1 MTILF
6 PIIYSAALT
15 YLVWK
20 AFKVMSNGW
29 GISDNKNKRF
39 STSSFKQKKYT
50 IHPELLDKSGNITEE
65 ELLTVRFS
73 NDNDSTLE
81 EKGSTTDQSN
91 YIKGKK
97 LELRTKI
104 VSTVIRSLKLP
115 PRFRLKMVKEDPV
128 RLELSLTP
136 SYGKNPVIVGIVE
149 SLDLVARRDREGRL
163 PRDLQGTWD
172 WTVRHGKVSTGGWNP
187 MLKEALQ
194 TMFDTGLPAIVY
206 EELTGDEYHPVDG
219 IRHVK

>member
-29 GISDNKNKRF
+29 GISGTEKKVFDDSNL
-39 STSSFKQKKYT
+39 KQNKYT

-81 EKGSTTDQSN
+81 EKGSTTD
-91 YIKGKK
+91 
-97 LELRTKI
+97 
-104 VSTVIRSLKLP
+104 
-115 PRFRLKMVKEDPV
+115 
-128 RLELSLTP
+128 
-136 SYGKNPVIVGIVE
+136 
-149 SLDLVARRDREGRL
+149 
-163 PRDLQGTWD
+163 
-172 WTVRHGKVSTGGWNP
+172 
-187 MLKEALQ
+187 
-194 TMFDTGLPAIVY
+194 
-206 EELTGDEYHPVDG
+206 
-219 IRHVK
+219 

>member
-29 GISDNKNKRF
+29 GISGTEKGRFKN
-39 STSSFKQKKYT
+39 SNFKQKKYT

-81 EKGSTTDQSN
+81 EKGTTTD
-91 YIKGKK
+91 
-97 LELRTKI
+97 
-104 VSTVIRSLKLP
+104 
-115 PRFRLKMVKEDPV
+115 
-128 RLELSLTP
+128 
-136 SYGKNPVIVGIVE
+136 
-149 SLDLVARRDREGRL
+149 
-163 PRDLQGTWD
+163 
-172 WTVRHGKVSTGGWNP
+172 
-187 MLKEALQ
+187 
-194 TMFDTGLPAIVY
+194 
-206 EELTGDEYHPVDG
+206 
-219 IRHVK
+219 

>member
-29 GISDNKNKRF
+29 GISGREKN
-39 STSSFKQKKYT
+39 SLINTNLQQKKYT

-81 EKGSTTDQSN
+81 EKGSTTD
-91 YIKGKK
+91 
-97 LELRTKI
+97 
-104 VSTVIRSLKLP
+104 
-115 PRFRLKMVKEDPV
+115 
-128 RLELSLTP
+128 
-136 SYGKNPVIVGIVE
+136 
-149 SLDLVARRDREGRL
+149 
-163 PRDLQGTWD
+163 
-172 WTVRHGKVSTGGWNP
+172 
-187 MLKEALQ
+187 
-194 TMFDTGLPAIVY
+194 
-206 EELTGDEYHPVDG
+206 
-219 IRHVK
+219 

>member
-29 GISDNKNKRF
+29 GISDNKKKRL
-39 STSSFKQKKYT
+39 SNPNSQQRKYT

-81 EKGSTTDQSN
+81 EKGSTTD
-91 YIKGKK
+91 
-97 LELRTKI
+97 
-104 VSTVIRSLKLP
+104 
-115 PRFRLKMVKEDPV
+115 
-128 RLELSLTP
+128 
-136 SYGKNPVIVGIVE
+136 
-149 SLDLVARRDREGRL
+149 
-163 PRDLQGTWD
+163 
-172 WTVRHGKVSTGGWNP
+172 
-187 MLKEALQ
+187 
-194 TMFDTGLPAIVY
+194 
-206 EELTGDEYHPVDG
+206 
-219 IRHVK
+219 

>member
-29 GISDNKNKRF
+29 GISNKKSF
-39 STSSFKQKKYT
+39 SNSSFIQKKFT

-81 EKGSTTDQSN
+81 EKGSTTD
-91 YIKGKK
+91 
-97 LELRTKI
+97 
-104 VSTVIRSLKLP
+104 
-115 PRFRLKMVKEDPV
+115 
-128 RLELSLTP
+128 
-136 SYGKNPVIVGIVE
+136 
-149 SLDLVARRDREGRL
+149 
-163 PRDLQGTWD
+163 
-172 WTVRHGKVSTGGWNP
+172 
-187 MLKEALQ
+187 
-194 TMFDTGLPAIVY
+194 
-206 EELTGDEYHPVDG
+206 
-219 IRHVK
+219 